1 MGRNGSTDLGYT
13 ERRRGGGVE
22 RDRSGGSGVAVAVA
36 VAVSRQRN
44 GHISLSRENWRKWEM
59 AFFSDLVFV
68 VDRKLEE
75 RKRVNVK
82 LGKDGDYKK
91 GQCSLV
97 SLLTKDKATHPSL
110 CPSSSHCPKNN
121 IYNKITLLVLVLLG
135 FPKTSLRMVSSVLNL
150 NYVCF

>member
-1 MGRNGSTDLGYT
+1 MAARISAI
-13 ERRRGGGVE
+13 RKGGGAE
-22 RDRSGGSGVAVAVA
+22 GSKGTGAAAVALLLPLPLA
-36 VAVSRQRN
+36 GRGMAIFPFRERIGGN
-44 GHISLSRENWRKWEM
+44 GKWP
-59 AFFSDLVFV
+59 FFFDLVFV

-75 RKRVNVK
+75 RKRVNEK
-82 LGKDGDYKK
+82 WGKDGDYKK

-110 CPSSSHCPKNN
+110 CPSSSHYPKNN